1 MLQAAAE
8 AIVESPTEITSDAAA
23 VSFNLVTQVQE
34 MAVAFAPRLGAAIG
48 VFILFLIG
56 GKLLMKIIHRM
67 GRSNRIDDELSNFLG
82 RSAKVGMLLF
92 GAVSALGTLGIDI
105 GALIAGLGLTGF
117 ALGFAF
123 KDTISNVL
131 AGIMVIIY
139 KPFDQD
145 DIKIAKTVAA
155 GFNES
160 LYSALLKKAGGRY
173 DFFARRKLE
182 ALIRDLRETGAWE
195 AADGNPI
202 NALMRSAT
210 NIDVLIEGR
219 IRITAQYVVLTY
231 TALGMDGRVL
241 ALTDRKELKLSRDDA
256 KITRPTMS
264 LDRAIRTAAEHSEN
278 SSPNT
283 PISSPCSR
291 VTTWWAS
298 TPSVVWG
305 CAGPRGSGS
314 WRPTAWCWP
323 RVPTNTCPRS
333 PAGLCQA

>member
-139 KPFDQD
+139 KPFDLD
-145 DIKIAKTVAA
+145 DIILVGK
-155 GFNES
+155 FE
-160 LYSALLKKAGGRY
+160 GRV
-173 DFFARRKLE
+173 RS
-182 ALIRDLRETGAWE
+182 IDLRYTVLDYNDRIVYVPNAKLFVDSIVVDDNGQAAAAEAEAAAAAAEAEAAAAAAANATGASP
-195 AADGNPI
+195 DP
-202 NALMRSAT
+202 
-210 NIDVLIEGR
+210 
-219 IRITAQYVVLTY
+219 
-231 TALGMDGRVL
+231 
-241 ALTDRKELKLSRDDA
+241 DA
-256 KITRPTMS
+256 GTTQPT
-264 LDRAIRTAAEHSEN
+264 
-278 SSPNT
+278 P
-283 PISSPCSR
+283 
-291 VTTWWAS
+291 
-298 TPSVVWG
+298 
-305 CAGPRGSGS
+305 
-314 WRPTAWCWP
+314 
-323 RVPTNTCPRS
+323 
-333 PAGLCQA
+333 

>member
-139 KPFDQD
+139 KPFDLD
-145 DIKIAKTVAA
+145 DIILVGK
-155 GFNES
+155 FE
-160 LYSALLKKAGGRY
+160 GRV
-173 DFFARRKLE
+173 RS
-182 ALIRDLRETGAWE
+182 IDLRYTVLDYNDRIVYVPNAKLFIDSIVVDDDGKAAAAEAE
-195 AADGNPI
+195 AA
-202 NALMRSAT
+202 AAAAAAAQAAT
-210 NIDVLIEGR
+210 ASPDP
-219 IRITAQYVVLTY
+219 
-231 TALGMDGRVL
+231 
-241 ALTDRKELKLSRDDA
+241 DA
-256 KITRPTMS
+256 APPPV
-264 LDRAIRTAAEHSEN
+264 A
-278 SSPNT
+278 P
-283 PISSPCSR
+283 
-291 VTTWWAS
+291 
-298 TPSVVWG
+298 
-305 CAGPRGSGS
+305 
-314 WRPTAWCWP
+314 
-323 RVPTNTCPRS
+323 
-333 PAGLCQA
+333 

>member
-139 KPFDQD
+139 KPFDLD
-145 DIKIAKTVAA
+145 DIILVGK
-155 GFNES
+155 FE
-160 LYSALLKKAGGRY
+160 GRV
-173 DFFARRKLE
+173 RS
-182 ALIRDLRETGAWE
+182 IDLRYTVL
-195 AADGNPI
+195 DYNDRIVYVP
-202 NALMRSAT
+202 NAKLF
-210 NIDVLIEGR
+210 ID
-219 IRITAQYVVLTY
+219 
-231 TALGMDGRVL
+231 
-241 ALTDRKELKLSRDDA
+241 
-256 KITRPTMS
+256 
-264 LDRAIRTAAEHSEN
+264 
-278 SSPNT
+278 
-283 PISSPCSR
+283 
-291 VTTWWAS
+291 
-298 TPSVVWG
+298 
-305 CAGPRGSGS
+305 
-314 WRPTAWCWP
+314 
-323 RVPTNTCPRS
+323 
-333 PAGLCQA
+333 

>member
-8 AIVESPTEITSDAAA
+8 AIVESPTEITNDAAA

-123 KDTISNVL
+123 KDTISNLL

-139 KPFDQD
+139 KPFDLD
-145 DIKIAKTVAA
+145 DIILVGK
-155 GFNES
+155 FE
-160 LYSALLKKAGGRY
+160 GRV
-173 DFFARRKLE
+173 RS
-182 ALIRDLRETGAWE
+182 IDLRYTVLDYNDRIVYVPNAKLFIDSIVVDDDGKAAAAEAE
-195 AADGNPI
+195 AA
-202 NALMRSAT
+202 AAAAAAAHAAT
-210 NIDVLIEGR
+210 ASPDP
-219 IRITAQYVVLTY
+219 
-231 TALGMDGRVL
+231 
-241 ALTDRKELKLSRDDA
+241 DA
-256 KITRPTMS
+256 APPPV
-264 LDRAIRTAAEHSEN
+264 A
-278 SSPNT
+278 P
-283 PISSPCSR
+283 
-291 VTTWWAS
+291 
-298 TPSVVWG
+298 
-305 CAGPRGSGS
+305 
-314 WRPTAWCWP
+314 
-323 RVPTNTCPRS
+323 
-333 PAGLCQA
+333 

>member
-8 AIVESPTEITSDAAA
+8 AIVESPTEITSGAAA

-139 KPFDQD
+139 KPFDLD
-145 DIKIAKTVAA
+145 DIILVGK
-155 GFNES
+155 F
-160 LYSALLKKAGGRY
+160 
-173 DFFARRKLE
+173 
-182 ALIRDLRETGAWE
+182 
-195 AADGNPI
+195 
-202 NALMRSAT
+202 
-210 NIDVLIEGR
+210 EGR
-219 IRITAQYVVLTY
+219 VRSIDQHLHHVQVVHHR
-231 TALGMDGRVL
+231 RVQWIL
-241 ALTDRKELKLSRDDA
+241 AGKILDD
-256 KITRPTMS
+256 TRWSMS
-264 LDRAIRTAAEHSEN
+264 DAVN
-278 SSPNT
+278 
-283 PISSPCSR
+283 
-291 VTTWWAS
+291 V
-298 TPSVVWG
+298 
-305 CAGPRGSGS
+305 
-314 WRPTAWCWP
+314 
-323 RVPTNTCPRS
+323 
-333 PAGLCQA
+333 